1 LSPGGSIHVQPASV
15 RVVSTTAAAETPRR
29 AHQAFSSLRQPG
41 YGAYL
46 FGSMLAMMADSVEHV
61 ISYWMIFEKFH
72 SPALGGY
79 AVISHWLPF
88 LLFSIYS
95 GALAD
100 RFDPRRII
108 QIGMMLFMLCSL
120 AWGVLF
126 LTDTLEIWH
135 AVAIFS
141 VHGIAGVLWT
151 PASQLLIHAIVG
163 REQIHSAVRL
173 MATSRVLGL
182 VAGPAVGGAMLLV
195 CGAAPGILINVL
207 FYLPLTLWLWR
218 APFGS
223 GHTQEPRAAS
233 QGGRGLVGVA
243 ATVREI
249 AGNRVVVSMT
259 LVAGVSSFVIG
270 NAYQAQMPEFAADLG
285 HVDAD
290 MSYSMLLAANAAGAL
305 VAGITLESFGIL
317 QARLRT
323 AFVLVILWS
332 ICIGGFAVS
341 GNYPLSLGLLFLA
354 GFFNLAF
361 GSMSQTLVQ
370 LHAPS
375 AVRGRVLGLYSM
387 CSNGMRAFSGVTV
400 GMGGS
405 LIGIHRSLAL
415 SALVLFV
422 ITMGL
427 FTFATRSQSARTA
440 E

>member
-1 LSPGGSIHVQPASV
+1 LTTSPS
-15 RVVSTTAAAETPRR
+15 AARP

-61 ISYWMIFEKFH
+61 ISYWMIYEKFH
-72 SPALGGY
+72 SPALGGF
-79 AVISHWLPF
+79 AVLSHWLPF
-88 LLFSIYS
+88 LLFSVYS

-108 QIGMMLFMLCSL
+108 QIGMVLFMLCSL

-126 LTDTLEIWH
+126 LTDSLEVWH
-135 AVAIFS
+135 AVAILS
-141 VHGIAGVLWT
+141 LHGLAGVLWA
-151 PASQLLIHAIVG
+151 PASQLLIHEIVG
-163 REQIHSAVRL
+163 REQLHSAVRL
-173 MATSRVLGL
+173 MAMSRVLGL
-182 VAGPAVGGAMLLV
+182 LAGPAVGGAMLLLL
-195 CGAAPGILINVL
+195 GPSPGVLINVL
-207 FYLPLTLWLWR
+207 FYLPLALWLWR
-218 APFGS
+218 APFGAGLS
-223 GHTQEPRAAS
+223 RAPRAVAP
-233 QGGRGLVGVA
+233 GVRGLAGTV
-243 ATVREI
+243 ATVRDI
-249 AGNRVVVSMT
+249 AGNRIVMSMT
-259 LVAGVSSFVIG
+259 VVAGVSSFVIG

-285 HVDAD
+285 HGDAD
-290 MSYSMLLAANAAGAL
+290 MYYSMLLTANAAGAL
-305 VAGITLESFGIL
+305 VAGITLETFGIL
-317 QARLRT
+317 QARLRA

-332 ICIGGFAVS
+332 LCIGGFAIS
-341 GNYPLSLGLLFLA
+341 GNYVLSLVLLFLA
-354 GFFNLAF
+354 GLFNLAF

-415 SALVLFV
+415 SALALFA
-422 ITMGL
+422 ITLAL
-427 FTFATRSQSARTA
+427 FTFATRAKPDGPP

>member
-1 LSPGGSIHVQPASV
+1 L
-15 RVVSTTAAAETPRR
+15 TTVANPQAARPRP
-29 AHQAFSSLRQPG
+29 HQAFSALRQPG

-46 FGSMLAMMADSVEHV
+46 IGSMLAMMADSIEHV

-108 QIGMMLFMLCSL
+108 QIGMGLFMLCSL
-120 AWGVLF
+120 AWGALF
-126 LTDTLEIWH
+126 LTDSLEVWH
-135 AVAIFS
+135 AVVIFS

-151 PASQLLIHAIVG
+151 PASQLLIHEIVG
-163 REQIHSAVRL
+163 REQLHSAVRL
-173 MATSRVLGL
+173 MAMSRVLGL
-182 VAGPAVGGAMLLV
+182 LAGPAVGGAMLLV
-195 CGAAPGILINVL
+195 FGASPGVLLNVL

-218 APFGS
+218 APFGAGLS
-223 GHTQEPRAAS
+223 REPRAAS
-233 QGGRGLVGVA
+233 QAVRGLAGIV
-243 ATVREI
+243 ATVRDI

-259 LVAGVSSFVIG
+259 LVAGVSSFVVG

-290 MSYSMLLAANAAGAL
+290 MYYSMLLAANASGAL
-305 VAGITLESFGIL
+305 VAGVTLETFGIL
-317 QARLRT
+317 QARLRA

-332 ICIGGFAVS
+332 LCIGGFAIS
-341 GNYPLSLGLLFLA
+341 SNYAFSLALLFLA

-370 LHAPS
+370 LHAPQ
-375 AVRGRVLGLYSM
+375 AIRGRVLGLYSM
-387 CSNGMRAFSGVTV
+387 CSNGMRAFSGVTI

-415 SALVLFV
+415 SALALFV

-427 FTFATRSQSARTA
+427 FTFATRSKSVTPA